1 MQLGNLQMKLGMC
14 NEAVISAKQSLADF
28 PTERKEKLQSLLIS
42 GEECVKKVNQ
52 AQKYTVK
59 RNYGEA
65 IKLLESVLETATSAT
80 SLRIDLARLLKE
92 TQEWEKLLQVCG
104 TILRTR
110 PDDIEILYMRG
121 WGYLMTGDKDTAQIH
136 FKKVLCE

>member
-1 MQLGNLQMKLGMC
+1 MKLGMC
-14 NEAVISAKQSLADF
+14 SEAVASAKQSLADF

-65 IKLLESVLETATSAT
+65 IKLLESVLETTTSAT

-110 PDDIEILYMRG
+110 ADDIEILYMRG